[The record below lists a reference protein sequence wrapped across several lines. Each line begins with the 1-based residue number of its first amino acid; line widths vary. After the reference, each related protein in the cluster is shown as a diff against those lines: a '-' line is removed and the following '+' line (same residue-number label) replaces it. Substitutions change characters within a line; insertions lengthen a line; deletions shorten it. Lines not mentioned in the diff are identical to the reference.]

1 MKKYSILLFALAL
14 TATHYGQQDAQVSL
28 YLRNPTQYN
37 PAHAGLDGTLRTTA
51 ISRMQWTGW
60 EGAPRTQFFTAHAPA
75 FRNRV
80 GAGLAVMNDASGAR
94 SQREFMFQG
103 AYHLPELTGGI
114 HISAG
119 LSIGLETAGYDFQNL
134 QAYDL
139 DDPAAIQ
146 PFNQTRFAS
155 GFGLL
160 AHAESWYVSFAV
172 PQLLENDLGATAPIG
187 RSLRHLYTSAGY
199 VHPLS
204 SFVELRGAMLVKA
217 VSGAPAVIDFNAE
230 CWLYDVL
237 SVGAMARIGEGV
249 GLQASYR
256 FKDGFRFHYAV
267 DFPTNGLM
275 MRSFGSHEIG
285 LAWDY
290 GKRPVAYK
298 SPRHF

>member
-1 MKKYSILLFALAL
+1 MKKYLILFIAAALAG
-14 TATHYGQQDAQVSL
+14 ASYSQQDAQVSL
-28 YLRNPTQYN
+28 YLRNPVQYN

-60 EGAPRTQFFTAHAPA
+60 EGAPRTQFFSAHAPA

-94 SQREFMFQG
+94 FQRELMLQA
-103 AYHLPELTGGI
+103 AYHLPELTKGI
-114 HISAG
+114 HVSAG
-119 LSIGLETAGYDFQNL
+119 LSLGLESAGYDFQNL
-134 QAYDL
+134 TAYDL
-139 DDPAAIQ
+139 NDPAAVQ

-155 GFGLL
+155 GFGIM
-160 AHAESWYVSFAV
+160 AHADMWYVSFSV
-172 PQLLENDLGATAPIG
+172 PQLLENELGPTSPIG

-199 VHPLS
+199 AYALS
-204 SFVELRGAMLVKA
+204 SFLELRGAVLVKN
-217 VSGAPAVIDFNAE
+217 VSGAPAVIDLNAE

-237 SVGAMARIGEGV
+237 SFGAMSRIGEGV

-275 MRSFGSHEIG
+275 TRTFGSHEIG

-290 GKRPVAYK
+290 GKRSVAYK